1 MRKVAD
7 CRLMPSESNCTLTIS
22 GEQDEVL
29 RTAVEHAISAH
40 GHAES
45 AELRDGIRSML
56 ADEGSG
62 AAIVKAGYEAFAR
75 GDIPALRQ
83 LLADDLVWT
92 ESPHVPLGGTHRGAE
107 SVLESWSHLPEH
119 YSEITPVAETVLEQ
133 GATVV
138 VLGRFLGRTLSGNAL
153 DLPFVDVFTV
163 RDGKI
168 TSGTEHYDT
177 AQMNALLGVPAQRA
191 ASQGATQSSASV

>member
-1 MRKVAD
+1 M
-7 CRLMPSESNCTLTIS
+7 
-22 GEQDEVL
+22 
-29 RTAVEHAISAH
+29 
-40 GHAES
+40 
-45 AELRDGIRSML
+45 
-56 ADEGSG
+56 
-62 AAIVKAGYEAFAR
+62 
-75 GDIPALRQ
+75 
-83 LLADDLVWT
+83 
-92 ESPHVPLGGTHRGAE
+92 
-107 SVLESWSHLPEH
+107 
-119 YSEITPVAETVLEQ
+119 LEQ